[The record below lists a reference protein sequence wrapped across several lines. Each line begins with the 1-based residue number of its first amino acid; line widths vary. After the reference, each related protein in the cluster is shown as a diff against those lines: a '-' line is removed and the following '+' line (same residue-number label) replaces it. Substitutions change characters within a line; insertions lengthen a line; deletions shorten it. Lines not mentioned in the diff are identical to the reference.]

1 MASST
6 DNSIHVDAPVELVWR
21 TMNDVRRWP
30 SLFTEYASIEVLHEE
45 GTTVRF
51 RLTMVPDPDGTV
63 WSWVSERTWDDE
75 TRTSRAH
82 RVETGPFE
90 YMRIYWD
97 FRPEGEGTLMRWRQE
112 FEAKP
117 TAPFTD
123 EEITKRLNDNTAIQQ
138 AVIKEKIERIALG
151 GAEIGRT

>member
-6 DNSIHVDAPVELVWR
+6 DNSVYIDAPLDLTWR
-21 TMNDVRRWP
+21 LTNDLRSWP
-30 SLFTEYASIEVLHEE
+30 QLFTEYAAVDVLHEE
-45 GTTVRF
+45 GSTVRF

-63 WSWVSERTWDDE
+63 WSWVSERTRDDE
-75 TRTSRAH
+75 AKTVRAH

-97 FRPEGEGTLMRWRQE
+97 FAGEGRGTRMRWRQE

-117 TAPFTD
+117 TAPFD
-123 EEITKRLNDNTAIQQ
+123 DAGITKRINDNTAIQMQ
-138 AVIKEKIERIALG
+138 VIKEKIERA
-151 GAEIGRT
+151 AAAA